1 MASLVFR
8 RGNSGGPAGPTTG
21 PSVGHLYLDVVHRRL
36 YCLND
41 RAQQLRRE
49 AIPFTPTDLA
59 GRSLRKPDGEAVTAA
74 DMPLVVAWR
83 EGRPEEATFVLERE
97 GGLPQHVVWSTAPI
111 KDAAGQVTGVVGSV
125 YCAVPEPD
133 WQGLAGLAHDLRT
146 PLQSLKMLLAVVDGM
161 SVEPGLREVLDRVR
175 SATDRALQIGL
186 DLLEWCRAP
195 VQKGRR
201 RAAWFALEPFLRS
214 LVAEHE
220 PAARKK
226 GITLD
231 TRLDATRGLEAHTDA
246 VRLGRLLAN
255 LLANA
260 VRYTPA
266 GRVEFS
272 ATWQQEGGERV
283 LALAIVDSGAGISA
297 EEHEDIFQPFA
308 RGKAGRESDSTGS
321 GVGLSV
327 VDRLVEEL
335 GLTLEVYSEYGR
347 GSAFHL
353 LLPASMLRGP
363 SSKP

>member
-8 RGNSGGPAGPTTG
+8 RGNSGEPAGPITG
-21 PSVGHLYLDVVHRRL
+21 PSVGHLYLDVVHRLL

-41 RAQQLRRE
+41 RARQLRRE
-49 AIPFTPTDLA
+49 GIPFTPTDLA
-59 GRSLRKPDGEAVTAA
+59 GQALRKPGGEPVTAA
-74 DMPLVVAWR
+74 DMPLMVAWR
-83 EGRPEEATFVLERE
+83 EGRPEEATFVLERA
-97 GGLPQHVVWSTAPI
+97 GGMPQHIVWSTASV
-111 KDAAGQVTGVVGSV
+111 KDAAGHVIGVVGSV
-125 YCAVPEPD
+125 YSAAPEPD
-133 WQGLAGLAHDLRT
+133 WQALAGLAHDLRT

-161 SVEPGLREVLDRVR
+161 SVDASVREVLSRVR
-175 SATDRALQIGL
+175 SATDRALQIGM

-195 VQKGRR
+195 VQKGRSR
-201 RAAWFALEPFLRS
+201 TEWLALEPLLRA
-214 LVAEHE
+214 LVAEQE
-220 PAARKK
+220 PAARQK

-231 TRLDATRGLEAHTDA
+231 TRLEAARGVDVHTDA

-272 ATWQQEGGERV
+272 AAWQQEGGERV
-283 LALAIVDSGAGISA
+283 LALGIVDSGAGISA
-297 EEHEDIFQPFA
+297 EEHEDIFQPFS
-308 RGKAGRESDSTGS
+308 RGKAGREGDSSGS

-327 VDRLVEEL
+327 VDRLVEDL

-353 LLPASMLRGP
+353 LLPVRILRGAD
-363 SSKP
+363 SQR